1 MTSWKIWRPEE
12 SGKAGTRK
20 YGDKMNL
27 EKITLENNS
36 CNTVKLKDLYVKR
49 PYCNIRYYQF
59 LDRTS

>member
-20 YGDKMNL
+20 YGDKTNL

-36 CNTVKLKDLYVKR
+36 CNTVTTEGSLRKETLL
-49 PYCNIRYYQF
+49 
-59 LDRTS
+59 